1 MARPRDS
8 RSPSPAG
15 SHYNSR
21 RHRKDDDRRDA
32 RDRRDDGRDSRRRS
46 RSRSPDVSLFHF
58 RSNLG
63 NSYTHGYESDRSLN
77 NPQYRYRD
85 RDRGRDNRDR
95 VGRDRDRDR
104 DNFRRRDRSLDRRDD
119 DFYRGG
125 PRDRRG
131 ARSRERLPPRPRSPD
146 RRRDPSRDDHRR
158 RDDSRNRSRREGSA
172 DSHNRSSRADSR
184 SRKTPLADSGRNGV
198 DEVRFLLVPDKET
211 RAHDTSQ
218 AQKAKSNAAQPE
230 VDKKAERLA
239 KLEAWKKKK
248 ELEGQKQKE
257 VNASQTRNLLAEM
270 DKKAKEGSTAAPSP
284 VVSSAASP
292 TPVDS
297 GSASPAKPYIGKFD
311 PKTIAK
317 KSASHQKSSDSTK
330 GGALGSIDI
339 QPSSIPAPAKRAPT
353 GETSTT
359 STMQDLTLSN
369 KCYQASA
376 LPTNRAKTSSF
387 GFGKSH
393 AEGDKLTSKRKLD
406 MDEEITTK
414 RQLTKLPSLP
424 IETDD
429 TPYADQDEDDESDG
443 DIFAENEEE
452 AAAAARA
459 AHERRLQAENQVENQ
474 TENQADEEMKDAEPQ
489 VAEQSTNGEHAAD
502 GETASKPPAESMDVD
517 EEVEEVDPLEAFM
530 DDLKQAETTK
540 NPPKKASVTKK
551 KQEPEAYFSE
561 DDYAFEDQAD
571 PNADALLTI
580 SNKRKKKDIPSVD
593 YSKIDLQPIR
603 KNFWVEPAELNNL
616 SEADVTDLRL
626 ELDGIKVNGKDVP
639 KPVQKWAQCGLT
651 RQTLDVI
658 SSLGFEKP
666 TPIQMQAL
674 PSLMSGRDVVGVAK
688 TGSGKTM
695 AFLLPMFRH
704 IKDQE
709 PLKDNDG
716 PIGLIMTP
724 TRELATQIH
733 RDCKP
738 FLKMMN
744 LRAVCAYGGAPIRDQ
759 IAELKRGAE
768 IIVCTPGRMIDL
780 LAANQ
785 GRVTNL
791 RRVTYVVLDEADR
804 MFDMGFEP
812 QVMKIFANMRPD
824 RQTILFSATMPRL
837 IDSLTKKVLKSP
849 IEITVGGRSVVAK
862 EIEQIVEIREEST
875 KFVRVLELLGELYDK
890 DEDARTL
897 LFVERQ
903 EKADDLLK
911 ELMQKGYP
919 CMSIHGGKD
928 QVDRDSTI
936 SDFKKGV
943 VPILI
948 ATSVA
953 ARGLDVKQL
962 KLVINYDAPNH
973 LEDYVHRAG
982 RTGRAGNTGTAV
994 TFVTPEQENCAPGI
1008 AKALEQSDQPVP
1020 ERLNEMRKSHREKV
1034 KSGKAKDSSGFG
1046 GKGLDRLDQER
1057 EAARLRE
1064 RKTHRAEGE
1073 EEEVKEEGKK
1083 EEDDKKIEKTL
1094 NAIKAAT
1101 STVQSREIAKPES
1114 GEGGANK
1121 ATQSAV
1127 ATGDKA
1133 KDPLDKVSSAVSA
1146 INSRLGKAG
1155 QLRSGQPI
1163 DNKGPD
1169 AGAFHATLEI
1179 NDFPQKA
1186 RWAVTNRTNVAKI
1199 LEATGTSITTKGSFY
1214 PPGKEVPAG
1223 GEPKL
1228 YILIEG
1234 DTELVVAGALNEMT
1248 RLLREGTIAAADAD
1262 SRAPA
1267 SGRYTVT

>member
-46 RSRSPDVSLFHF
+46 RSRSPDVSSFHS
-58 RSNLG
+58 RSNLD

-77 NPQYRYRD
+77 HQQYRFRD

-95 VGRDRDRDR
+95 GGRDRDRDR

-131 ARSRERLPPRPRSPD
+131 ARSRERLPPRARSPD
-146 RRRDPSRDDHRR
+146 RRRDRSKDDHRR
-158 RDDSRNRSRREGSA
+158 RDDSRNRSHREGSA
-172 DSHNRSSRADSR
+172 DSHNRSRADSR
-184 SRKTPLADSGRNGV
+184 SRKTPLIDSGRNGV
-198 DEVRFLLVPDKET
+198 DEVRFLLSLAKET

-317 KSASHQKSSDSTK
+317 KSASHQKSTDSTK

-353 GETSTT
+353 GETPTT
-359 STMQDLTLSN
+359 SAVQDLTPAN

-393 AEGDKLTSKRKLD
+393 AEGDKLASKRKLD

-424 IETDD
+424 IEADD

-489 VAEQSTNGEHAAD
+489 AAEQSTNGEHAAN
-502 GETASKPPAESMDVD
+502 GETASSKPPAESMDVD
-517 EEVEEVDPLEAFM
+517 EEDEDVDPLEAFM
-530 DDLKQAETTK
+530 DDLKQADTTM

-571 PNADALLTI
+571 PNADAILTI

-651 RQTLDVI
+651 RQTLDVV

-1101 STVQSREIAKPES
+1101 STVQSREIAKPDS

-1121 ATQSAV
+1121 ATQPAA

-1223 GEPKL
+1223 AEPKL

-1262 SRAPA
+1262 NRAPA